1 MLAVYRKI
9 IELRYKLPLAMTI
22 EFKALAML
30 QACSEKVRCRQIEVD
45 DLDSISS
52 LLVKGFPL
60 TNKSL
65 WAEAFGR
72 LQDRPVPDGFPRFGY
87 MLQSRGAA
95 VGVVLVIS
103 TVIKRNLCCSVRC
116 SVSSWYV
123 DPPYRNL
130 ASLLVLR
137 AIRHQPATYINTS
150 PAPNTLPTI
159 EAQGF
164 SRFTSGT
171 FAAVPALTP
180 HVGTARIRE
189 FDRTQDYK
197 AHLPAEDIA
206 LLADHERYGCL
217 CLVCETP
224 QCSYPL
230 ILRRRR
236 VKTGLVPAAQLLYCP
251 SLGALQKAAGPLG
264 RYLLRKGLPLLLI
277 GSDGPLPLIGR
288 YLPEKGLPM
297 YYRGEKPCIV
307 DLAYTELAVFG
318 W

>member
-1 MLAVYRKI
+1 
-9 IELRYKLPLAMTI
+9 
-22 EFKALAML
+22 ML
-30 QACSEKVRCRQIEVD
+30 QALSEKVRCRQIEVA
-45 DLDSISS
+45 DLDSLTG
-52 LLVKGFPL
+52 LLVRGFPL
-60 TNKSL
+60 TNTSF
-65 WAEAFGR
+65 WAGVFGR
-72 LQDRPVPDGFPRFGY
+72 LQGHPVPDGFPRFGY
-87 MLQSRGAA
+87 MLQSKGTA
-95 VGVVLVIS
+95 VGVVLLIS
-103 TVIKRNLCCSVRC
+103 SRIKRGPSCSIRC

-130 ASLLVLR
+130 ASLLVLQ

-150 PAPNTLPTI
+150 PAPNTLPII

-164 SRFTSGT
+164 SRFASGT

-180 HVGTARIRE
+180 QVGTTRIRE
-189 FDRTQDYK
+189 FDGTQDYK
-197 AHLPAEDIA
+197 PLLPGDDID
-206 LLADHERYGCL
+206 LLADHNRYGCL

-224 QCSYPL
+224 ESAYPI
-230 ILRRRR
+230 ILRRRLA
-236 VKTGLVPAAQLLYCP
+236 KAGLIPAAQLLYCP
-251 SLGALQKAAGPLG
+251 SLGTLQQAAGPLG

-288 YLPEKGLPM
+288 YLPKNGTPM